1 MKLPEAVRPHKLPA
15 YAAVDADGRLRRQ
28 LARLWNRWESIVSE
42 QEQKPDRAS
51 WNVGDFLNPREPI
64 PAGLYIGLGVGSFA
78 VLLALWA
85 AVTYT
90 RLIDPLFLPTP
101 GRVLQAGLDL
111 FFEFDFTTDIL
122 NSTYRVMVGF
132 LIAAIL
138 GVPLGLLMGT
148 FKAAEALI
156 EPLMGFIRYMPAS
169 AFIPLFILWL
179 GIGDVEK
186 VAIIFVGSFFQLVLM
201 VAVVA
206 KNVHKDMLETAY
218 TLGARRVQVIRK
230 VLLPASLPGILETLR
245 IIVGWAW
252 TYIVVAELVA
262 SSSGIGYMIIS
273 AQRMLRTASII
284 FGILTIGMLGLI
296 TDYGFKWLHRKL
308 FPWVE

>member
-1 MKLPEAVRPHKLPA
+1 MP
-15 YAAVDADGRLRRQ
+15 
-28 LARLWNRWESIVSE
+28 SE
-42 QEQKPDRAS
+42 QEPNIERARARL
-51 WNVGDFLNPREPI
+51 GDLFNLREPI
-64 PAGLYIGLGVGSFA
+64 PTGVYIALSIGSFA
-78 VLLALWA
+78 VLLVVWA
-85 AVTYT
+85 ALTYSK
-90 RLIDPLFLPTP
+90 LIEPLFLPTP
-101 GRVLQAGLDL
+101 TRVFQAGMDL
-111 FFEFDFTTDIL
+111 FLEFGFSADIL
-122 NSTYRVMVGF
+122 NSTYRVMLGF
-132 LIAAIL
+132 VLAAVL
-138 GVPLGLLMGT
+138 GVPLGLLVGT

-156 EPLMGFIRYMPAS
+156 EPVIGFIRYMPAS

-179 GIGDVEK
+179 GIGNVEK

-218 TLGARRVQVIRK
+218 TLGAKRIQVIWK
-230 VLLPASLPGILETLR
+230 VLLPASLPGILDTLR

-252 TYIVVAELVA
+252 TYIIVAELVA

-296 TDYGFKWLHRKL
+296 TDYGFKWLHKKL
-308 FPWVE
+308 FAWVE